1 MREYTDYLTLVIS
14 SLIPKLSAVVT
25 ILVHLH
31 PFISADSQLS
41 IFHPFLNGTSG
52 EFLIYVQ
59 EKGSAFCVLFL
70 KGVGNVRDVTVVIG
84 LLGLLR
90 LQMMPLLIKW
100 F

>member
-31 PFISADSQLS
+31 PFISADSQVS
-41 IFHPFLNGTSG
+41 IFHSFLNGTSG
-52 EFLIYVQ
+52 ESFSVK